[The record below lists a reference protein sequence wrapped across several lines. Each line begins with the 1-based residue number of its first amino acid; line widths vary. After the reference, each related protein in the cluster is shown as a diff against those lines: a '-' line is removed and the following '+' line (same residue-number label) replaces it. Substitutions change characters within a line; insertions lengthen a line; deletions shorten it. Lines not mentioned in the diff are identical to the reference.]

1 LRHSFTRTSMSP
13 LSSSEYGLLC
23 TYSTTSSR
31 TSSRVNTAPTMLNS
45 LIIRE
50 ITSSA
55 SLVVL
60 ILFRIPSVRLLMFL
74 SPLPSH
80 RIRDRPPQRSPQYRQ
95 TCHCPTHYCSS
106 VRRRGAQTSVLVRPS
121 VALPCLS
128 ILTLCNVLQFLLLT
142 VTQRPVP
149 RAQAHHCPRSVIR
162 SQRVIL
168 TQFVSELSNRATH
181 IRLGAPVVGSHSNV
195 TSH

>member
-1 LRHSFTRTSMSP
+1 MSP
-13 LSSSEYGLLC
+13 LSSSEYGLLY

-74 SPLPSH
+74 SPLSSH

-95 TCHCPTHYCSS
+95 PCHCPTHYCSS

-121 VALPCLS
+121 VAFPCLS
-128 ILTLCNVLQFLLLT
+128 VRTLCNVLQFLPLT
-142 VTQRPVP
+142 VTQR
-149 RAQAHHCPRSVIR
+149 
-162 SQRVIL
+162 
-168 TQFVSELSNRATH
+168 
-181 IRLGAPVVGSHSNV
+181 
-195 TSH
+195 

>member
-1 LRHSFTRTSMSP
+1 T
-13 LSSSEYGLLC
+13 
-23 TYSTTSSR
+23 
-31 TSSRVNTAPTMLNS
+31 
-45 LIIRE
+45 IQE

-121 VALPCLS
+121 VAFPCLS
-128 ILTLCNVLQFLLLT
+128 VLRRFVQLPLVIVRPSAHRLWAVPVKRDANLSRLTHAARCDEVPVTPVISERIRFRAHVSQSSLSAMSCNSCCSLSLSDQYHELRRT
-142 VTQRPVP
+142 IA
-149 RAQAHHCPRSVIR
+149 RAASYA
-162 SQRVIL
+162 
-168 TQFVSELSNRATH
+168 LS
-181 IRLGAPVVGSHSNV
+181 GSSSPN
-195 TSH
+195 SSLS

>member
-1 LRHSFTRTSMSP
+1 MSP
-13 LSSSEYGLLC
+13 LSSSEYGLLY

-74 SPLPSH
+74 SPLPAP
-80 RIRDRPPQRSPQYRQ
+80 RIGARSYEPSPYHHL
-95 TCHCPTHYCSS
+95 TSLCPTHYCSS
-106 VRRRGAQTSVLVRPS
+106 VRRRGALTSAVDRPA
-121 VALPCLS
+121 VVLPCVS
-128 ILTLCNVLQFLLLT
+128 VTLHWND
-142 VTQRPVP
+142 
-149 RAQAHHCPRSVIR
+149 
-162 SQRVIL
+162 
-168 TQFVSELSNRATH
+168 
-181 IRLGAPVVGSHSNV
+181 
-195 TSH
+195 